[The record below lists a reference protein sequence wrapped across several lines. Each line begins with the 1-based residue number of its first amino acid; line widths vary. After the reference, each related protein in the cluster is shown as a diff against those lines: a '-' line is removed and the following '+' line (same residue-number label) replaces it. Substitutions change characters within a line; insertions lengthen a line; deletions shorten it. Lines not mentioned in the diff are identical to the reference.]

1 MPEWHDSSVGT
12 SLAIYRLNL
21 KMTLKQKKL
30 KEIMRQ
36 LVSAHH
42 PRHKRRPYIHHSL
55 LGSHAANIRET
66 ENAYF
71 IDLIAPGREKGNFEV
86 SVRDNVLILGIKA
99 PEKEA
104 EGKFVQR
111 EFTLAEADRK
121 FRLPGSVNADAI
133 SAAYEAGI
141 LTLTLPK
148 REEAQPR
155 QIDIQ

>member
-1 MPEWHDSSVGT
+1 
-12 SLAIYRLNL
+12 
-21 KMTLKQKKL
+21 
-30 KEIMRQ
+30 MRQ
-36 LVSAHH
+36 LGTAHH

-66 ENAYF
+66 EHAYF

-86 SVRDNVLILGIKA
+86 SVRDNILILGIKA
-99 PEKEA
+99 PEQEA
-104 EGKFVQR
+104 DGTSIQR
-111 EFTLAEADRK
+111 EFTLTEADRK

-133 SAAYEAGI
+133 EASYQAGI

-148 REEAQPR
+148 KEEAQPR

>member
-1 MPEWHDSSVGT
+1 
-12 SLAIYRLNL
+12 
-21 KMTLKQKKL
+21 
-30 KEIMRQ
+30 MRHP
-36 LVSAHH
+36 VTTHR

-66 ENAYF
+66 ENSYF

-86 SVRDNVLILGIKA
+86 SVRDNILILGIKA
-99 PEKEA
+99 PEQER
-104 EGKFVQR
+104 EGKFIQR

-121 FRLPGSVNADAI
+121 FRLPNSVNADEI
-133 SAAYEAGI
+133 AASYEAGI